1 MSLDFYCEEEENI
14 REESINNYKNLFS
27 NFESNP
33 PTFSEAL
40 IQMFESLELNNNKV
54 KELTDDILAKC
65 QKRID
70 PDFNVIKKKYEN
82 ITKEDAY
89 IICSYTCE
97 SKEKKYSPYRI
108 LNQNLVSD
116 DRRNGVKNISKYL
129 YIFLKSLRKLPRYYP
144 KNKYLYRCLTIKVSL
159 SNDPSNQK
167 MVPYIAGN
175 IKTFWGFTSTSTDPK
190 TTYSFLK
197 NEEKIK
203 TGTIFV
209 LGGDIWGYDI
219 ELFNYYH
226 EKEILLEPERKFKI
240 DNVLPPLN
248 EIININCSILKSN
261 LILSNELEYNID
273 NKIENEN
280 NIDINDKDIYKFITK
295 IEMEA
300 KINDKDEYT
309 FGIGVLCNIP
319 SKNLKCLITYNNIIN
334 IDFLNKGI
342 KMLLY
347 INNIEKEVDIKRNR
361 YKYTNEEL
369 NITIIEILETD
380 NINDFIELDKF
391 FNPRNYTDTDI
402 MSIFLNKNKNIE
414 LSHGKITEKNIDKY
428 ICDIEPK
435 KEGIIILKENNKL
448 IGLLVRNNNTIEL
461 IPINIIINNINY
473 IKCIYEIKKEDI
485 GKEIQ
490 IINNKDY
497 SGINEEIEKK

>member
-175 IKTFWGFTSTSTDPK
+175 IKTFWGFTYTSTV
-190 TTYSFLK
+190 LK
-197 NEEKIK
+197 QHIH
-203 TGTIFV
+203 F
-209 LGGDIWGYDI
+209 
-219 ELFNYYH
+219 
-226 EKEILLEPERKFKI
+226 
-240 DNVLPPLN
+240 
-248 EIININCSILKSN
+248 
-261 LILSNELEYNID
+261 
-273 NKIENEN
+273 
-280 NIDINDKDIYKFITK
+280 
-295 IEMEA
+295 
-300 KINDKDEYT
+300 
-309 FGIGVLCNIP
+309 
-319 SKNLKCLITYNNIIN
+319 
-334 IDFLNKGI
+334 
-342 KMLLY
+342 
-347 INNIEKEVDIKRNR
+347 
-361 YKYTNEEL
+361 
-369 NITIIEILETD
+369 
-380 NINDFIELDKF
+380 
-391 FNPRNYTDTDI
+391 
-402 MSIFLNKNKNIE
+402 
-414 LSHGKITEKNIDKY
+414 
-428 ICDIEPK
+428 
-435 KEGIIILKENNKL
+435 
-448 IGLLVRNNNTIEL
+448 
-461 IPINIIINNINY
+461 
-473 IKCIYEIKKEDI
+473 
-485 GKEIQ
+485 
-490 IINNKDY
+490 
-497 SGINEEIEKK
+497 